1 MTLVCFDSSPPRGI
15 NIRAFL
21 FSRTKKL
28 SSWSA
33 DQTPSL
39 GLQDKMAPFSPGTF
53 QETFAPSLL
62 STPTECHSNTAPQTN
77 IRSLSQATKKKLLDK
92 HEWSVCCW
100 FWLKVIEFRSFIF

>member
-1 MTLVCFDSSPPRGI
+1 MTL
-15 NIRAFL
+15 
-21 FSRTKKL
+21 L

-53 QETFAPSLL
+53 QESFALL
-62 STPTECHSNTAPQTN
+62 STPTECHSNTAAQTN
-77 IRSLSQATKKKLLDK
+77 IHK

-100 FWLKVIEFRSFIF
+100 FWLKVIEFHSFIF

>member
-15 NIRAFL
+15 NIRALL

-53 QETFAPSLL
+53 QESFAPSLL
-62 STPTECHSNTAPQTN
+62 STPTECHSNATN
-77 IRSLSQATKKKLLDK
+77 KKKLLDK

-100 FWLKVIEFRSFIF
+100 FWLKVIEFLSFIF